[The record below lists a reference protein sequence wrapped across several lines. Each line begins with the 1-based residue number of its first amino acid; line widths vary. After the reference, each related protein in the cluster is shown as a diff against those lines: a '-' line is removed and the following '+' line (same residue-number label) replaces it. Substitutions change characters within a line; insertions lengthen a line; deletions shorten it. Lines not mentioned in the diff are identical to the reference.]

1 MLVRATL
8 TMSAALTVSL
18 QGREGFA
25 FACCGDML
33 VTAVGVSSAV
43 RMEIMGDR
51 GTLAG
56 ADSSV
61 VARTIVGGGVTTGII
76 VDETL
81 VGV

>member
-1 MLVRATL
+1 M
-8 TMSAALTVSL
+8 
-18 QGREGFA
+18 GREGFP
-25 FACCGDML
+25 FACYGEML
-33 VTAVGVSSAV
+33 VAASGVSSAV
-43 RMEIMGDR
+43 RMWIMGGR

-61 VARTIVGGGVTTGII
+61 VARTTGGGRVTTGII